1 MENKV
6 VVVDGKSVLYRRN
19 RSSRW
24 QCRIKLK
31 DGSWHRISTGTCD
44 LEEATDKAVEYYHNA
59 RVKTQL
65 KLPQASRRFKSVAQL
80 AINQMNTALEHKRGK
95 KVFKDYIAA
104 LNQYFIPYFGN
115 FSIDRINI
123 QRVENFEE
131 WRLNKMNSSQ
141 MAKSTLNTHNSAVM
155 RVFKLA
161 VSRNWLSEE
170 QIPPFKYEGT
180 KSQVRPGFTRQEYY
194 ELARN
199 LRYWAD
205 SGVADKDSSKNK
217 FLGDK
222 KPRETTSMNR
232 ELLRDYVLMGHLD
245 QRTQGF
251 TPISRT

>member
-31 DGSWHRISTGTCD
+31 DGTWHRVSTGTCD

-80 AINQMNTALEHKRGK
+80 AINQMNTALEHNRGK

-115 FSIDRINI
+115 YSIGFYPDFTDITKQGDNALLG
-123 QRVENFEE
+123 V
-131 WRLNKMNSSQ
+131 SS
-141 MAKSTLNTHNSAVM
+141 N
-155 RVFKLA
+155 
-161 VSRNWLSEE
+161 E
-170 QIPPFKYEGT
+170 QK
-180 KSQVRPGFTRQEYY
+180 VFTR
-194 ELARN
+194 
-199 LRYWAD
+199 
-205 SGVADKDSSKNK
+205 V
-217 FLGDK
+217 
-222 KPRETTSMNR
+222 
-232 ELLRDYVLMGHLD
+232 
-245 QRTQGF
+245 
-251 TPISRT
+251 

>member
-31 DGSWHRISTGTCD
+31 DGTWHRVSTGTCD

-80 AINQMNTALEHKRGK
+80 AINQMNTALEHNRGK

-115 FSIDRINI
+115 YSIDRITI
-123 QRVENFEE
+123 QRVEDFEE

-180 KSQVRPGFTRQEYY
+180 KS
-194 ELARN
+194 
-199 LRYWAD
+199 
-205 SGVADKDSSKNK
+205 
-217 FLGDK
+217 
-222 KPRETTSMNR
+222 
-232 ELLRDYVLMGHLD
+232 
-245 QRTQGF
+245 
-251 TPISRT
+251 